1 MRWIV
6 SRSLHFRW
14 LMVFAAVALMV
25 FGIARIPSAQ
35 VDVFPEFAPPRIEIQ
50 TIALGNSS
58 NEVEELVTVP
68 IEQALAGVP
77 GLEDLRSKSVA
88 QLSSIQLIFKRGTD
102 ELRARQLVQERI
114 AQITPTLPSWA
125 SPPWMMPPLSSTSRI
140 MKIGVSSQDVNPLE
154 LSTIAYWKIRE
165 RLLRVPGVAQV
176 AIWGERL
183 KQRHVQVNPS
193 KLAENDVPLQRVMN
207 VT

>member
-35 VDVFPEFAPPRIEIQ
+35 VDVFPEFAPPRVEIQ

-77 GLEDLRSKSVA
+77 GLEELRSKSVA
-88 QLSSIQLIFKRGTD
+88 QLSSIQLIFERGTD
-102 ELRARQLVQERI
+102 EMRARQLVQERLS
-114 AQITPTLPSWA
+114 QVTSSLPTWA
-125 SPPWMMPPLSSTSRI
+125 APPWMMPPLSATSRI
-140 MKIGVSSQDVNPLE
+140 MKIGLEPKAGGPNLVEMSSI
-154 LSTIAYWKIRE
+154 SYWKIRQ

-176 AIWGERL
+176 NIFGERL
-183 KQRHVQVNPS
+183 
-193 KLAENDVPLQRVMN
+193 
-207 VT
+207 

>member
-58 NEVEELVTVP
+58 NEVEELITVP

-77 GLEDLRSKSVA
+77 GLQDLRSKSVA
-88 QLSSIQLIFKRGTD
+88 QLSSIQLIFERGTD
-102 ELRARQLVQERI
+102 ELRARQVVQERI

-125 SPPWMMPPLSSTSRI
+125 SPPWMMPPLSSTMRSTTTSARMNASRP
-140 MKIGVSSQDVNPLE
+140 S
-154 LSTIAYWKIRE
+154 
-165 RLLRVPGVAQV
+165 LRYT
-176 AIWGERL
+176 
-183 KQRHVQVNPS
+183 HVRPAPS
-193 KLAENDVPLQRVMN
+193 
-207 VT
+207 